1 MKNYEFIDHTA
12 DIIARATGD
21 TLEQAFE
28 SAAAAL
34 FEVITG
40 RATGMAGSEELRFE
54 VESIDLE
61 GLLVGF
67 LSELIVIHEVRG
79 LVLNDFKVTLE
90 SDTKMSAS
98 CRGEKFD
105 PEKHGEGT
113 PVKGVSYHMIEVK
126 RGSERTS
133 AVAQA
138 LFDI

>member
-1 MKNYEFIDHTA
+1 MKTYEFIDHTA

-21 TLEQAFE
+21 TLEEAFA
-28 SAAAAL
+28 SAAEAL
-34 FEVITG
+34 FHVITG
-40 RATGMAGSEELRFE
+40 NAEINGSEEIEFE

-79 LVLNDFKVTLE
+79 IVLSDFDIHIL
-90 SDTKMSAS
+90 SDKKLTAV

-105 PEKHGEGT
+105 PERHGEGT
-113 PVKGVSYHMIEVK
+113 PVKGISYHMIEVV
-126 RGSERTS
+126 RESEDRS